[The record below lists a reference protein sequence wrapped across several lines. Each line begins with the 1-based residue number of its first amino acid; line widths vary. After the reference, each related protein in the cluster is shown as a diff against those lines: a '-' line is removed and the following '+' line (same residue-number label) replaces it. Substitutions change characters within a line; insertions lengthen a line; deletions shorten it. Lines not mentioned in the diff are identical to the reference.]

1 VSTTIPQRVQSLE
14 GLIDKVNEKIAG
26 LEKDIRALD
35 GELSSLSKQRQQYR
49 LLGDICASLDQ
60 LNEMGAVD
68 LFWGR
73 EATGYDPDAQLRRVR
88 GVVAEFEKKIAVIEQ
103 SRTALQNN
111 IKKESVAAFL
121 LKDELAELLEVSER
135 VKNEYV
141 LERQA
146 NEIPYRPM
154 VLPWS
159 RQGEDEKRFRKVLFF
174 VFLFSFLLTWVLP
187 LLKQP
192 EEKYKEIVVPEHI
205 AQMIKRK
212 QEEKQIVQKKQEQLT
227 EKRDTNVPSKEVKPI
242 TTETQQA
249 RAVAQTKGVLAFK
262 NNFADLMEDS
272 APVKMGID
280 ARISNSG
287 KMAAGN
293 GGKNVPGEAS
303 QRSLITSQ
311 ATGGSG
317 GINTASLS
325 RQGLG
330 SGGAGGGGSGGQS
343 ITGAGVK
350 FARVESATGAGM
362 ADDRPLSKGAGPS
375 RTDEEIQ
382 IVFDRYK
389 SALYRIYNRE
399 LRIDPSLRGKMV
411 LRLTIEPDGR
421 VSACTIKSTDLA
433 SQALSADI
441 VDRVL
446 KFNFGPKEGVHT
458 LTILYPID
466 FLPAS

>member
-1 VSTTIPQRVQSLE
+1 MSTTIPQRVQSLE

-35 GELSSLSKQRQQYR
+35 DELSSLSKQRQQYR
-49 LLGDICASLDQ
+49 LLGDICSSLDQ
-60 LNEMGAVD
+60 LNEMGAAD

-73 EATGYDPDAQLRRVR
+73 EATGYDPAAQLQRVR
-88 GVVAEFEKKIAVIEQ
+88 GVVAEFEKKVAVIEQ
-103 SRTALQNN
+103 SRTALQDN

-262 NNFADLMEDS
+262 NNFADLMEDT

-287 KMAAGN
+287 KVAAGN

-330 SGGAGGGGSGGQS
+330 SGGGGGSGGQS

-350 FARVESATGAGM
+350 FARVESATGTGI

-411 LRLTIEPDGR
+411 LRLTIEPDGH
-421 VSACTIKSTDLA
+421 VSACAVKSTDLA